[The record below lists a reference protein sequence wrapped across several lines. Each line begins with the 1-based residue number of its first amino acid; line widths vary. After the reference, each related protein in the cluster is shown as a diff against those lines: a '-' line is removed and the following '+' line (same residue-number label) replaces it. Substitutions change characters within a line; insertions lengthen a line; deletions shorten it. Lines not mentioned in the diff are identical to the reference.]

1 MNRASKKHR
10 VVKRRT
16 LLGAAGGLALGAPA
30 IRAQAQAGAGVA
42 LVIGN
47 SKYQWEASLPNVKR
61 DAPDMAKLFQGLGLK
76 TELIQDASLDAM
88 RRSVDTFATAA
99 RGAPLA
105 ALYYAGHGAN
115 WGKQTYLVPVDTDLG
130 NPGVVQKLLP
140 EPTLR
145 AGMEGA
151 GSRLIV
157 FDSCRNNPADG
168 WRQREAVQSAAIRP
182 QELEPQSPNTLV
194 LFSTAP
200 GRVALDGPAG
210 ENSPFAAAFMRQ
222 FDGPAV
228 DLQTLAPKLRREL
241 LIATEGRQVL
251 WDRNTFQQP
260 VTLNGAK
267 RGAASANRTGWSGDP
282 SRIVDIRN
290 AYAYARESGLPLPEG
305 LIAHRPPAGSRDAT
319 KVGAFKYTSTS
330 NNPALIVVMSV
341 EEQATAEV
349 ILVTRNPR
357 DGAKFWRFVTGKL
370 SGDGMEYVPM
380 DSGPRAQ
387 FRWSD
392 ANSGSV
398 TLTPPQGAG
407 NAQPIYNTRF
417 TRLDG

>member
-1 MNRASKKHR
+1 MR
-10 VVKRRT
+10 RRT
-16 LLGAAGGLALGAPA
+16 LLATAGGFALAAPA
-30 IRAQAQAGAGVA
+30 VHAQGRNAGVA

-47 SKYQWEASLPNVKR
+47 SKYKWEAPLPNVRR
-61 DAPDMAKLFQGLGLK
+61 DAPDMAKVFQGLGLK
-76 TELIQDASLDAM
+76 TDLVQDASLDVM
-88 RRSVDTFATAA
+88 RRSVDALAAAA

-105 ALYYAGHGAN
+105 VLYYAGHGAN

-130 NPGVVQKLLP
+130 NPAVVQKLLP
-140 EPTLR
+140 ESTMR
-145 AGMEGA
+145 AAMEGA

-168 WRQREAVQSAAIRP
+168 WRQREAVQSAAVRP
-182 QELEPQSPNTLV
+182 QELEPQSPSTLV

-200 GRVALDGPAG
+200 GRVALDGPPG
-210 ENSPFAAAFMRQ
+210 ENSPFAASFMRQ
-222 FDGPAV
+222 FDGPSV
-228 DLQTLAPKLRREL
+228 DLQTLAPKLRRDL

-260 VTLNGAK
+260 LTLAGAR
-267 RGAASANRTGWSGDP
+267 RGAASANRAGWSADP

-319 KVGAFKYTSTS
+319 KVGAFKYTSVG

-370 SGDGMEYVPM
+370 AGDGMEYLPV

-417 TRLDG
+417 ARLD